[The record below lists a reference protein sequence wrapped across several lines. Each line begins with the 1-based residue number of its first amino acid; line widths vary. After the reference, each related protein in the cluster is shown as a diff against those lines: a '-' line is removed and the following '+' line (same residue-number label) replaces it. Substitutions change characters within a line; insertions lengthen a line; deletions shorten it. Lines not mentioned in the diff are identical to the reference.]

1 MGKISKSAKVSK
13 ALVKRGIS
21 KSLVRADNK
30 ASEIERE
37 DVMESKVSSEPAN
50 LKEISKMIAS
60 APISRGKRKR
70 AIKKARLEGRKA
82 FAAFAIASKKSTDDI
97 RSLGEALGNFK
108 DMFDAI
114 QTTENINVTEPSE
127 EETVTKV
134 TKKLGGALK
143 RNKKRQADFVDI
155 QRVQA
160 LFQIPEFSADPLSA
174 MEKHLRNL
182 KAKKEE
188 KAGHATPNRMEVS

>member
-13 ALVKRGIS
+13 ALVKRGIA
-21 KSLVRADNK
+21 KSIPRSDIK
-30 ASEIERE
+30 SENV
-37 DVMESKVSSEPAN
+37 DMEKEAVVKPSAGQPT

-82 FAAFAIASKKSTDDI
+82 FAAFAVASKKTADDV
-97 RSLGEALGNFK
+97 RGFGEALGSFK
-108 DMFDAI
+108 EMFEAIEPTSDASNE
-114 QTTENINVTEPSE
+114 TTEEKPKATI
-127 EETVTKV
+127 

-143 RNKKRQADFVDI
+143 RNKKAQADLVDM

-160 LFQIPEFSADPLSA
+160 LFQIPEFSSDPLSA
-174 MEKHLRNL
+174 IEKHLQNL
-182 KAKKEE
+182 KAKKER
-188 KAGHATPNRMEVS
+188 AHQSTTGNMEVS